1 MTKSNQVKN
10 LAFEKYLLPN
20 GVRVVLM
27 PDRQAVSTIVQVLV
41 EAGSK
46 YETKKLNG
54 ISHFVEHMVFK
65 GTKKRPSTKIIAE
78 EIDNVGGQ
86 MNAFTGQEE
95 TGYWI
100 KTPAFHS
107 ELALDVVADI
117 FLNPLLKQEELEK
130 ERGVI
135 IQEIAMYEDMPMRK
149 VEDVFGKLVYG
160 DQPAGWSIAGPVQNI
175 KKMQAKDLQKYMQK
189 KYLPQKTVVTV
200 VGNFAVDKMKQNIE
214 KLFGNKK
221 EVQKMER
228 RRKTLEKQ
236 NKPSLKIEN
245 KDTDQTHLILG
256 FRSFNRFDKRR
267 YIASLLSTVLG
278 GGMSSR
284 MFLNIREKEGLAY
297 YIHTSSDLSL
307 DTGLFTVQ
315 AGVAKENLEKTVKLI
330 LKEIKKVI
338 DKPISDKELQKAKEK
353 IEGSTTIGLET
364 VQAKAG
370 FLGNQELFQKD
381 IKNIDYILKQYDK
394 ITSADVQKIAK
405 YIFKN
410 SKLNLAI
417 IGPHQ
422 KDKQKLKKI
431 LKV

>member
-1 MTKSNQVKN
+1 MKNNQLNN
-10 LAFEKYLLPN
+10 LSFEKYTLAN
-20 GVRVVLM
+20 GVRVVLAL
-27 PDRQAVSTIVQVLV
+27 DKQAVSTIAQVLV
-41 EAGSK
+41 ETGSK

-107 ELALDVVADI
+107 DLALEIVADI

-149 VEDVFGKLVYG
+149 VDDVFGELVYG
-160 DQPAGWSIAGPVQNI
+160 DQPAGWSILGPAQNI
-175 KKMQAKDLQKYMQK
+175 EKMKAEDLRKYMQR
-189 KYLPQKTVVTV
+189 KYLPQKTVITV
-200 VGNFAVDKMKQNIE
+200 VGNFAVDKMKRDIE
-214 KLFGNKK
+214 KLFGKK
-221 EVQKMER
+221 EGGRRVQP

-236 NKPSLKIEN
+236 AKPALKIED

-256 FRSFNRFDKRR
+256 FRSFDRFDKRK
-267 YIASLLSTVLG
+267 YIAGLLSTILG

-284 MFLNIREKEGLAY
+284 MFLNIREREGLAY
-297 YIHTSSDLSL
+297 YIHTASDLSL
-307 DTGLFTVQ
+307 DAGLFTVQ

-330 LKEIKKVI
+330 LKEIKKVV
-338 DKPISDKELQKAKEK
+338 DKPISEKELQKAKDK
-353 IEGSTTIGLET
+353 IKGSTTIGLET
-364 VQAKAG
+364 VQARAG
-370 FLGNQELFQKD
+370 FLGNQELFYKD
-381 IKNIDYILKQYDK
+381 IKNIDYILEQYDK
-394 ITSADVQKIAK
+394 ITSADIQKVAK

-410 SKLNLAI
+410 SKLNLVI
-417 IGPHQ
+417 IGPHK
-422 KDKQKLKKI
+422 KDEQRLKKV
-431 LKV
+431 LRV